1 MFCVYILYSEK
12 LNRFYIGT
20 TDNAERRLAE
30 HNNTAYTDSF
40 TTRGI
45 PWKMFLIIDN
55 LHSKQAY
62 DIERYLKRMKS
73 SAYIKK
79 LKTNPQ
85 IVEWII
91 EKHK

>member
-20 TDNAERRLAE
+20 TNDVDRRLAE
-30 HNNTAYTDSF
+30 HNNAAYLDSF

-45 PWKMFLIIDN
+45 PWQAYLIIDN

-62 DIERYLKRMKS
+62 DIEQYLKRMKS

-85 IVEWII
+85 IVEWIV
-91 EKHK
+91 EKYK